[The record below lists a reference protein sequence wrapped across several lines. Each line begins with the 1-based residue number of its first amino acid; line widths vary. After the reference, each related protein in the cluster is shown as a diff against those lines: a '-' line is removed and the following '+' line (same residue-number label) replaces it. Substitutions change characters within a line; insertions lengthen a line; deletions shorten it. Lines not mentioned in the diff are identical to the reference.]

1 MFFVEMLLKLSF
13 FQKALLLVSSYS
25 INSANNRSYS
35 TEHVIT
41 FVNDGTLP
49 FGTCQLFVTADAV

>member
-1 MFFVEMLLKLSF
+1 MVFVEMLLKLSF
-13 FQKALLLVSSYS
+13 FQKYLLLVSSYS

-41 FVNDGTLP
+41 FVDDGTLS
-49 FGTCQLFVTADAV
+49 FDTCQLFVTADAV